1 MAAWLQSFTELSG
14 IILINESQ
22 NQKKARI
29 KRELKR
35 LGYIRFLD
43 VILFRLYY
51 KFFLSKVDSIKE
63 KKLIEK
69 ILAQYPTKKIKPQ
82 ILATRTPNSRETQE
96 FIASH
101 APDIMIAR
109 CKVIL
114 KPNIFELAK
123 LGTFV
128 MHPGICPE
136 YRNAHGC
143 FWALAKGDYSR
154 VGMTLLKVDRGVDT
168 GPMYGHFT
176 YNFDAKNETHIEIQN
191 RAVFDNLEEIKKTL
205 LEISEGKRKT
215 ISHFGRGSK
224 NWGQPWFSEFYQM
237 KKRCRQNIK
246 NGEISGTLLYHDVT
260 DDVRASGFSGKDA
273 DLYKL
278 DLKTFANHLASIG
291 QNYPTVSCPQN
302 ILSPRPD
309 ETVVFTFDD
318 GGASAHS
325 AIAPMLEAKGW
336 RGLFFIVTSMI
347 GSPGFLSKD
356 QIVDLHKRGH
366 IIGSHS
372 HSHPMR
378 FASIGSEKILKE
390 WSESKKILEDIL
402 KTPVLTASVPGG
414 FFSKEVATLAQE
426 AGFEII
432 FNSEPQAKAF
442 VQDKI
447 LVIGRFG
454 IQKHT
459 TQETVMAL
467 AFNLGC
473 LRKKQLIFW
482 NFKKVLK
489 ILGGPLWIKFRKWFL
504 N

>member
-1 MAAWLQSFTELSG
+1 LAAWLQSFTELSG
-14 IILINESQ
+14 IILINEGQ
-22 NQKKARI
+22 TQKKARL

-35 LGYIRFLD
+35 LGYLRFLD
-43 VILFRLYY
+43 VVLFRLYY
-51 KFFLSKVDSIKE
+51 KFFLGRKNAI
-63 KKLIEK
+63 IEK
-69 ILAQYPTKKIKPQ
+69 QIIEKVLAQYPVKSTKPQ

-96 FIASH
+96 FIKSH
-101 APDIMIAR
+101 DPDIMIAR

-123 LGTFV
+123 MGTFV

-143 FWALAKGDYSR
+143 FWALAKGDFSR
-154 VGMTLLKVDRGVDT
+154 VGMTLLKVDNGVDT
-168 GPMYGHFT
+168 GPMYGHFS
-176 YNFDAKNETHIEIQN
+176 YEFDEKNETHIEIQN
-191 RAVFDNLEEIKKTL
+191 RSVFDNLDEIKNTL
-205 LEISEGKRKT
+205 LEISEGNRKV

-224 NWGQPWFSEFYQM
+224 NWGQPWLSEFYKM
-237 KKRCRQNIK
+237 KKRWQNNLK
-246 NGEISGTLLYHDVT
+246 NGERSGTLLYHDVA
-260 DDVRASGFSGKDA
+260 DDVKTSGFSGKDA

-278 DLKTFANHLASIG
+278 DIKTFANHLEAIG
-291 QNYPTVSCPQN
+291 RNLPTISCPQN
-302 ILSPRPD
+302 ISSPRPD
-309 ETVVFTFDD
+309 ETIIFTFDD
-318 GGASAHS
+318 GGVSAYT
-325 AIAPMLEAKGW
+325 AIAPMLEKKGW
-336 RGLFFIVTSMI
+336 RGLFFIVTDKI

-356 QIVDLHKRGH
+356 QIVDLHNRGH
-366 IIGSHS
+366 VIGSHS

-378 FASIGSEKILKE
+378 FASLGCDRILNE

-414 FFSKEVATLAQE
+414 FYSTEVARLAHK

-432 FNSEPQAKAF
+432 FNSEPQAKACF
-442 VQDKI
+442 QGKI

-467 AFNLGC
+467 AFNFGC
-473 LRKKQLIFW
+473 LRNKQLIFW
-482 NFKKVLK
+482 NFKKILK
-489 ILGGPLWIKFRKWFL
+489 KIGGPVWIKFRKWFL